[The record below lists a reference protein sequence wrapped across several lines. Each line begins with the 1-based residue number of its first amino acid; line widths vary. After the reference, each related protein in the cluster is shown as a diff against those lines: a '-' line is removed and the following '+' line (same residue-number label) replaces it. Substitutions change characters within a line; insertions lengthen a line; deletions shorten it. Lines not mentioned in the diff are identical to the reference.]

1 VTDLA
6 SAIPELRRPFTP
18 AAIKFK
24 VQTNPKERGNGWS
37 KALVVTYMDSRMAA
51 ERLNAVVPGDWH
63 DEYEP
68 MFAVGQGAAGVV
80 CRLSVHGQSRSD
92 VGFEQSVASD
102 MGLKGLYSDAF
113 KRAAVKF
120 GIGAYLYA
128 LPKMYVEAGE
138 NTLKQV
144 GKNWYLQR
152 GGEQY
157 LRTQYERWLALPA
170 TVERF
175 GGPLDHGDAEDAQG
189 EAVDVAPVK
198 ATVQH
203 PHAPIAEAISE
214 ASAAKAKGVKLGA
227 ILTNLG
233 VDATGGVKAAVARMS
248 VDQLDAFRKDVAA
261 AVLLVEAEEKLGA
274 KEAA

>member
-1 VTDLA
+1 MAPVTDLRT
-6 SAIPELRRPFTP
+6 AIPELRRPFTP

-24 VQTNPKERGNGWS
+24 VQTNPKQRGNGWG

-51 ERLNAVVPGDWH
+51 ERLNAIVPGDWH

-68 MFAVGQGAAGVV
+68 MFRVSQEGAAGVV
-80 CRLSVHGQSRSD
+80 CRLSVCDQSRSD
-92 VGFEQSVASD
+92 VGFEQNVASD

-128 LPKMYVEAGE
+128 MPKMYLEPGE

-144 GKNWYLQR
+144 GRNWYLQR
-152 GGEQY
+152 GGEQH

-175 GGPLDHGDAEDAQG
+175 GQPLDHGDHEDAQG
-189 EAVDVAPVK
+189 EAVEHVTQAVDVPRPEVVNEVA
-198 ATVQH
+198 
-203 PHAPIAEAISE
+203 AEAAE
-214 ASAAKAKGVKLGA
+214 AKKAGVDLRVAFAKARVETAEGAGLKRTLESASPEQVEAFRTIVAEAKAKLNA
-227 ILTNLG
+227 EE
-233 VDATGGVKAAVARMS
+233 VKA
-248 VDQLDAFRKDVAA
+248 
-261 AVLLVEAEEKLGA
+261 
-274 KEAA
+274 